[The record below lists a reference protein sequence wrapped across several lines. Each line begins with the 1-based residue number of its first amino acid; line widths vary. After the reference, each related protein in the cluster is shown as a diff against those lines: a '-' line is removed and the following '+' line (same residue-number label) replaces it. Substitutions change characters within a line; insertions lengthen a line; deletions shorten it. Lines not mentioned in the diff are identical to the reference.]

1 MEEIFDWDWENKNEG
16 LGYNYY
22 TALSPAELKKLKK
35 EKEFNK
41 PNLTV
46 TYLEGMEEHLSEN
59 NEEENME
66 NKEVFN
72 KIKNKMIEDNMEE
85 ENEEKDGE
93 NIKLEESTTMKTVTE
108 EKKKGE
114 EFNEE

>member
-46 TYLEGMEEHLSEN
+46 TY
-59 NEEENME
+59 
-66 NKEVFN
+66 V
-72 KIKNKMIEDNMEE
+72 
-85 ENEEKDGE
+85 
-93 NIKLEESTTMKTVTE
+93 NI
-108 EKKKGE
+108 
-114 EFNEE
+114 